1 MITNKDIE
9 KLVRQTTKEIDEL
22 EIKRKSIIDNI
33 YRCMNKGSSSSA
45 FSKYTEDLKK
55 LNDDIYNLLIE
66 FRKKRNKYD
75 H

>member
-1 MITNKDIE
+1 
-9 KLVRQTTKEIDEL
+9 
-22 EIKRKSIIDNI
+22 
-33 YRCMNKGSSSSA
+33 MNKGSSSSA
-45 FSKYTEDLKK
+45 FFKYTEELKK